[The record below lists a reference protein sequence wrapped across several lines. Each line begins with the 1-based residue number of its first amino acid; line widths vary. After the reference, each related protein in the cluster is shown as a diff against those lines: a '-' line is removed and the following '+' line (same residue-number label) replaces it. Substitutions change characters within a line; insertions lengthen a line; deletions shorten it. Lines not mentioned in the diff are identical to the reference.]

1 MQDHQRDGP
10 SEDIVKDIH
19 CVFQQARDFFCF
31 LHEGAQAPS
40 GKSSRFEILGRLDQ
54 QLLLQMNQIEMLP
67 EKHVIKSLG
76 VHERYW

>member
-40 GKSSRFEILGRLDQ
+40 GKFSRFEILF
-54 QLLLQMNQIEMLP
+54 
-67 EKHVIKSLG
+67 IKMK
-76 VHERYW
+76 